1 MPLPRSGPAA
11 AVTIAVAV
19 AFASRAAVR
28 AQVPAY
34 KDPTKSVDERV
45 QDLLSRMTLEEKVA
59 QLETTWKGRESFQ
72 DAEGRFVADKAKPV
86 LGLGLGQVS
95 RPSEIANTASGPRV
109 RSARDHAEFVNAVQK
124 WVADNTRLGIPV
136 MFHEEALHG
145 FVAPGATHF
154 PVPLALGSTWDPAL
168 VERVMSVAAREAR
181 ARGCQQVLSP
191 VVDLA
196 RDPRWGRIEETYGE
210 DPYLVSRMGVA
221 AVRGY
226 QGESLPLAKD
236 KVFATLKHFL
246 GHGSHEGGINTA
258 PSLLGERLL
267 RSELLV
273 PFETAVKE
281 AGAYCVMPSYNEVDG
296 LPSHK
301 NRRMIEDVLRGEWGF
316 KGLVTSDYSAVQQLL
331 DRHHVA
337 KDKADAARQA
347 LESGVDLELPDAET
361 FGELVGLAK
370 AGKVSQKAID
380 TAVARVLRAKF
391 LSGLFEHPMVDP
403 AEAERVTNTPEHRAV
418 ALEAARKAIVLL
430 KNDGGLLP
438 LDRRRVKT
446 LAVIGPNAKGLHL
459 GGYSTPKPGRGVDLL
474 DGIKEKAGAGVEVVY
489 AEGVRLTEAD
499 ANWWKDK
506 VSFADPAANRARIQE
521 AVAVAGKA
529 DVVVLAIGTNEA
541 TSREA
546 WADDHLGD
554 AADLSLTNQ
563 QDELVEAMLKT
574 GKPLVAVLVNGRPLA
589 IPRVAAAVPAILEG
603 FYLGQEGGTAVG
615 EALFGD
621 WNPGGKLSVSVPRH
635 VGQLPVYYNRRPT
648 SFRSYLDLPREP
660 LWPFGFG
667 LSYTTFK
674 VEAVTVSPNRI
685 SRSGQATVTA
695 RVTNTGG
702 RAGDEVVQVYLHDQ
716 VSSVTRPVEELRGF
730 RRVTLAPGASE
741 TVSFTVGPEAVSLV
755 DESLKRVVE
764 PGLFDVMVGT
774 SSSSTGLTKVVLEV
788 EDRP

>member
-1 MPLPRSGPAA
+1 MKPPASSRAA
-11 AVTIAVAV
+11 AWLAALLVAV
-19 AFASRAAVR
+19 AASGAAR
-28 AQVPAY
+28 AQVPPY
-34 KDPTKSVDERV
+34 RDPGKNVEERV

-59 QLETTWKGRESFQ
+59 QLQGTWQGRASFQ
-72 DAEGRFVADKAKPV
+72 DAEGRFVPEKAKPA

-95 RPSEIANTASGPRV
+95 RPSEIGNTPSGPR
-109 RSARDHAEFVNAVQK
+109 ARGPREHAEFVNAIQK
-124 WVADNTRLGIPV
+124 WVAENTRLGIPV

-145 FVAPGATHF
+145 FVAPQATHF
-154 PVPLALGSTWDPAL
+154 PVPIALGSTWDPAL

-191 VVDLA
+191 VVDLG

-221 AVRGY
+221 TVRGY
-226 QGESLPLAKD
+226 QGTTLPLARD
-236 KVFATLKHFL
+236 KVLATLKHFL
-246 GHGSHEGGINTA
+246 GHGSHEGGVNTA
-258 PSLLGERLL
+258 PSLLPERLL

-273 PFETAVKE
+273 PFEVAVKE

-296 LPSHK
+296 IPSHK

-316 KGLVTSDYSAVQQLL
+316 KGLVTSDYFAVQQLL

-337 KDKADAARQA
+337 RDKADAARQA
-347 LESGVDLELPDAET
+347 LEAGVDLELPDADT
-361 FGELVGLAK
+361 FGELVALAK
-370 AGKVSQKAID
+370 AGKVSPAAID
-380 TAVARVLRAKF
+380 KATVRVLRAKF
-391 LSGLFEHPMVDP
+391 LSGLFEQPLVDP
-403 AEAERVTNTPEHRAV
+403 AEAERVSNTPEHRAL

-430 KNDGGLLP
+430 KNDGNLLP

-459 GGYSTPKPGRGVDLL
+459 GGYSTNRPARGVDLL
-474 DGIKEKAGAGVEVVY
+474 DGIKDKAGADVQVLY
-489 AEGVRLTEAD
+489 AEGARITEPD

-506 VSFADPAANRARIQE
+506 VTTADPAANRTRIQE

-529 DVVVLAIGTNEA
+529 DAVVLAIGTNEA

-554 AADLSLTNQ
+554 VADLSLTNQ
-563 QDELVEAMLKT
+563 QDELVEAMLRT
-574 GKPLVAVLVNGRPLA
+574 GKPVVVVLINGRPLA

-615 EALFGD
+615 EALFGEL
-621 WNPGGKLSVSVPRH
+621 NPGGKLSVSVPRH

-674 VEAVTVSPNRI
+674 VDAVTVAPGRI
-685 SRSGQATVTA
+685 PASGKATVTA
-695 RVTNTGG
+695 RVTNTGS
-702 RAGDEVVQVYLHDQ
+702 RAGDEVVQVYVRDQ
-716 VSSVTRPVEELRGF
+716 VSSVSRPVQELRGF
-730 RRVTLAPGASE
+730 ARVTLAPGASQ
-741 TVSFTVGPEAVSLV
+741 TVSFTLGPEALSLV

-774 SSSSTGLTKVVLEV
+774 SSTSLTRVVLEV
-788 EDRP
+788 QDQP